1 MVQQLIYIEEISS
14 SSIFSLAKYCVIHR
28 VTYSSWPRIIYID
41 ASNFWGYLTK
51 GLAQIGCPVRKLDFS
66 LREIKDSSGE
76 LLRIRIHRKDLFE
89 IKNRIES
96 TLLIKKATYRLDEF
110 EKLYLIKGMVDYPI
124 TESNS
129 ASRILFLIGL
139 IEWHA
144 KMHSAQD
151 AFFLA
156 RKRPWS
162 EIYLDYAKK
171 RDIKLVY
178 FRVPLSIKNK
188 DRFSN
193 IFNFLPPLYIFLRAI
208 KTLKRLE
215 FFRSKILSSPK
226 IFIEGRGEVNLA
238 NDGQHS
244 DFFWMKPGK
253 ISPNSLVYIPIDN
266 LERDTLTSNSIISA
280 RYYINHVFS
289 IIFSVKKFY
298 LKFFNWSW
306 SLEKRL
312 IARMMRAYLCAHWYW
327 RGFFLSNNIKIFLTW
342 YRYENQ
348 HIAITSAIR
357 SVGGVSV
364 YLPVAFDGWEN
375 IEGLTRSDVAFCYS
389 DFGSTIEDRCL
400 SHSEYRIIVGYP
412 RDYAADLLKP
422 LAVDVRGMLIQNGAK
437 KIIFVIDEN
446 SAADDRWHTGHEL
459 QRENYRYALEALL
472 ENDWLGVIFKP
483 KVAKTLYERLGPV
496 SELLDLAK
504 STGRCFVYDETSRD
518 LTTASPLLAGLSADL
533 CIHGHLSSGT
543 AALECA
549 LAGLPTL
556 LVDREGV
563 PNSKLRELPMGKVVF
578 NNWRTAMDSALKYL
592 TSPEVD
598 REFGSWEKLL
608 TELDPYRD
616 GMASMRIGSYLNSLL
631 KGFEEG
637 FSREQSLEN
646 AANLFALRW
655 GSDKVIRRQIK

>member
-1 MVQQLIYIEEISS
+1 MAQQLIYIEEISS
-14 SSIFSLAKYCVIHR
+14 SSIFSLVKYCIIHR
-28 VTYSSWPRIIYID
+28 LTYSSWPLIIYID
-41 ASNFWGYLTK
+41 ATSVWGYLSK
-51 GLAQIGCPVRKLDFS
+51 GLSQIGCPVKKLHFS
-66 LREIKDSSGE
+66 LREIKDLSGE

-89 IKNRIES
+89 VKKRIENS
-96 TLLIKKATYRLDEF
+96 PLIKEVSHRLDEF

-139 IEWHA
+139 IEWHT
-144 KMHSAQD
+144 KIQSVHD
-151 AFFLA
+151 AFFLV
-156 RKRPWS
+156 RKRPWP

-171 RDIKLVY
+171 RGIELVY
-178 FRVPLSIKNK
+178 YRTPLSFKHK

-193 IFNFLPPLYIFLRAI
+193 IFNFLPPLYVFLRAMKSI
-208 KTLKRLE
+208 KSIN
-215 FFRSKILSSPK
+215 FSAPK
-226 IFIEGRGEVNLA
+226 IFSNPKVFIEGRGEVNFK

-244 DFFWMKPGK
+244 DFYWMKPGK
-253 ISPNSLVYIPIDN
+253 ISPNYLVYTPADDLEKSILIANYVN
-266 LERDTLTSNSIISA
+266 LASYD
-280 RYYINHVFS
+280 INQ
-289 IIFSVKKFY
+289 IFAAIVSFKKFY
-298 LKFFNWSW
+298 LHFFSWSW

-312 IARMMRAYLCAHWYW
+312 VARMIRAYLSAYWYW
-327 RGFFLSNNIKIFLTW
+327 RGLFLSNNIKVFLTW

-375 IEGLTRSDVAFCYS
+375 IEGLTRTDVAFCYS
-389 DFGSTIEDRCL
+389 DFGSNIEDRCF

-412 RDYAADLLKP
+412 RDYAVDFLRP
-422 LAVDVRGMLIQNGAK
+422 LATDVRQRLIQNGAK

-472 ENDWLGVIFKP
+472 ENEWLGVIFKP
-483 KVAKTLYERLGPV
+483 KVARTLYERLGPV

-504 STGRCFVYDETSRD
+504 STGRCFIYDETSRD

-578 NNWRTAMDSALKYL
+578 TNWSTAMDSAISYL

-598 REFGSWEKLL
+598 SEFGSWEKLL

-616 GMASMRIGSYLNSLL
+616 GMASMRIGSYLNSLI
-631 KGFEEG
+631 KGFEDG
-637 FSREQSLEN
+637 LSREQALEN
-646 AANLFALRW
+646 AANKFAIRW
-655 GSDKVIRRQIK
+655 GDDKVIRR